1 MYIRTITGTISKNNN
16 NDLKAG
22 EYAIFTVDTDTG
34 AVTDGRP
41 VSGVLTTSATKCYST
56 TAYLAL
62 RFDEATGNVVANTEP
77 ISGKEAIHAEEFI
90 LTDLTG
96 DLLTAAPESMYLCV
110 VATDGRTTNKINF
123 RDGCTYVLEITYTL
137 PPELIAYT
145 DPTLTAGETHIKAV
159 HMTELQTNINLQRG
173 GLALAAWPFE
183 TIRAGY
189 TSLAGWTAH
198 VEEMRAAIDD
208 TGVQHEAWIEI
219 AENCPTAA
227 VIEQLRRVVEAL
239 LL

>member
-1 MYIRTITGTISKNNN
+1 MYTRTITGTISKYAL
-16 NDLKAG
+16 NDLKPG
-22 EYAIFTVDTDTG
+22 DHAIFDVETDTG

-41 VSGVLTTSATKCYST
+41 VSGVLSISRVRCYSS
-56 TAYLAL
+56 TAHLAI
-62 RFDEATGNVVANTEP
+62 RFDDATGAIAANTETM
-77 ISGKEAIHAEEFI
+77 SGDDTIHAEDFD
-90 LTDLTG
+90 LADLTG

-110 VATDGRTTNKINF
+110 VATNGTTTNKINF
-123 RDGCTYVLEITYTL
+123 REGCTFVLEITYTL
-137 PPELIAYT
+137 PPELISYT
-145 DPTLTAGETHIKAV
+145 DPILTAGETRIKAV
-159 HMTELQTNINLQRG
+159 HMTELQTNINLQRE

-189 TSLAGWTAH
+189 TSLAGWTAQ
-198 VEEMRAAIDD
+198 VEEMRTAIDN
-208 TGVQHEAWIEI
+208 TGVQHEAWLEI